1 MLQYRLNN
9 SSPASFAFTNAGGIR
24 ATIDEGPITRGEVLT
39 AFPFGNAV
47 VEISYTGEVLLK
59 LIEGWVSRFNQI
71 TNKATTSSFQVSRG
85 VKIEFNP
92 ALPAGGRLVRVLIDG
107 KPVDRS
113 KTYTIVT
120 IDFLA
125 NGGDNLLEPVKDI
138 VVLDTLDTVLVDYI
152 GFKTPVNAT
161 VEGRLVEVDRQPC
174 VRRKARRS

>member
-47 VEISYTGEVLLK
+47 VEISYTGETLLK
-59 LIEGWVSRFNQI
+59 LIEGWVSRRNQI
-71 TNKATTSSFQVSRG
+71 TNKDTTSWFQVSKG
-85 VKIEFNP
+85 IKIEYNP
-92 ALPAGGRLVRVLIDG
+92 ALPQGGRLVRVLIGG
-107 KPVDRS
+107 KPVVRS
-113 KTYTIVT
+113 QTYTMVT

-125 NGGDNLLEPVKDI
+125 TGGDSLLEPVSDF

-152 GFKTPVNAT
+152 GFKSPVNAT
-161 VEGRLVEVDRQPC
+161 VEGRVVAVDRQPC
-174 VRRKARRS
+174 VRRVKRN